1 MASLYQLRMQK
12 HELSMRQMVAE
23 IHQGKLNIAQ
33 ATAKFE
39 TTRKTVQ
46 HWLEI
51 VEEEAEANGLPPAQ
65 PPTPPPIRKRPPR
78 PVPEDSKEVKGLKA
92 KVYALQKELE
102 TANFKALYYATLMRV
117 AEEELGIDI
126 EKKSVTKPSGSC

>member
-1 MASLYQLRMQK
+1 
-12 HELSMRQMVAE
+12 MRQMVAE

-33 ATAKFE
+33 AAAKFE

-46 HWLEI
+46 HWIDI

-65 PPTPPPIRKRPPR
+65 PPTPSPIRKRITR
-78 PVPEDSKEVKGLKA
+78 SAPEDSEEVKGLKA
-92 KVYALQKELE
+92 KVYELQKELE

>member
-1 MASLYQLRMQK
+1 MSSLYQLRMQK

-33 ATAKFE
+33 AAAKFE

-46 HWLEI
+46 HWLDI

-65 PPTPPPIRKRPPR
+65 PPTPSPSRKRITR
-78 PVPEDSKEVKGLKA
+78 PVPEDSEEVKGLKA
-92 KVYALQKELE
+92 RVYALQKELE

-117 AEEELGIDI
+117 SEEELGIDI

>member
-33 ATAKFE
+33 AAAKFE

-46 HWLEI
+46 HWMDI
-51 VEEEAEANGLPPAQ
+51 VEEETEANGLPWAQ
-65 PPTPPPIRKRPPR
+65 PPTPPPVRKRPAR
-78 PVPEDSKEVKGLKA
+78 PMPEDSEEVKGLKA
-92 KVYALQKELE
+92 QVHALQKELE
-102 TANFKALYYATLMRV
+102 TANFKALYYSTLMRV